1 MQVKMLWILRA
12 VLVSLYIISSHHDSA
27 ICDLWYLKDIGL
39 PVCESIFIYVID
51 GNNWSQICPLIL
63 WLINNKNTQT
73 TSNYTIQL
81 LQYIYQCEMCP
92 QIAKSPELNIN
103 PKLKI

>member
-1 MQVKMLWILRA
+1 MTLRF
-12 VLVSLYIISSHHDSA
+12 V
-27 ICDLWYLKDIGL
+27 ICDTLKISGYLYANPFL
-39 PVCESIFIYVID
+39 SMWLMVIID
-51 GNNWSQICPLIL
+51 HKFARLIL
-63 WLINNKNTQT
+63 WLIYNKNTQT